1 MIRSGECTF
10 ESLLSDVA
18 RRTFV
23 LRSNNTS
30 SSSDECV
37 LRSMFEECERLKD
50 ESNALLVAGA
60 LEIARLRENVTLRT
74 GYTISA
80 GIARNKLLAKLVSGK
95 HKPDKQ
101 TLLPNHEVI
110 QLLDQL
116 ALQELNGFGGK
127 LGDHL
132 VSKHN
137 IEHVGDLRKY
147 SVTELMEM
155 VRDLYHSEKN
165 HSNTLNTGTKRRI
178 LQCKR
183 EHCKMDL

>member
-74 GYTISA
+74 QCSSISL
-80 GIARNKLLAKLVSGK
+80 KYFE
-95 HKPDKQ
+95 
-101 TLLPNHEVI
+101 NHYNTVPHEF
-110 QLLDQL
+110 
-116 ALQELNGFGGK
+116 E
-127 LGDHL
+127 
-132 VSKHN
+132 N
-137 IEHVGDLRKY
+137 INRAFFHFF
-147 SVTELMEM
+147 
-155 VRDLYHSEKN
+155 
-165 HSNTLNTGTKRRI
+165 
-178 LQCKR
+178 
-183 EHCKMDL
+183 

>member
-30 SSSDECV
+30 SSSPDECV

-116 ALQELNGFGGK
+116 PLQELNGFGGK

-155 VRDLYHSEKN
+155 VRDVRELYHSETKKN
-165 HSNTLNTGTKRRI
+165 HSNTL
-178 LQCKR
+178 
-183 EHCKMDL
+183 